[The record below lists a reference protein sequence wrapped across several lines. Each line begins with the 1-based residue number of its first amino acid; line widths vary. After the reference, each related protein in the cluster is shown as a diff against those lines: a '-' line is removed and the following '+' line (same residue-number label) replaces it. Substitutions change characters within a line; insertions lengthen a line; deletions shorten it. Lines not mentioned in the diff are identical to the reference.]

1 MRNGSEPYLSSLSTV
16 YSAVPAATIT
26 NYPMSSLLCE
36 TGIDGGWPMV
46 FYVPGESVV
55 DVDFTNGSILKCN
68 CCILHN
74 SSLKFMGIAIP
85 SFPRAQTN
93 RFQRFRVVRHLL
105 VRGAQRPRQ
114 PPAHRR
120 GGEGVP
126 PRRGQHQQVRAK
138 V

>member
-1 MRNGSEPYLSSLSTV
+1 MSESLLSPLSTV

-46 FYVPGESVV
+46 FYVPGKPIAEAVS
-55 DVDFTNGSILKCN
+55 TNRSISNFN
-68 CCILHN
+68 CCDLHN
-74 SSLKFMGIAIP
+74 SSLRFMGIAIP

-126 PRRGQHQQVRAK
+126 PRRQQQQVRAK